1 MTLVLFVILLNN
13 SSHTTTFALPFFA
26 FGFQLVFGMM
36 LPFSVVTVT
45 DLLTHVEWG
54 VSLDMHFFVSTDD

>member
-13 SSHTTTFALPFFA
+13 SSYTTTFALPFFA

-36 LPFSVVTVT
+36 LPFSDTVT
-45 DLLTHVEWG
+45 ADPRG
-54 VSLDMHFFVSTDD
+54 MGCQS

>member
-13 SSHTTTFALPFFA
+13 SSYTTTFALPFFA

-45 DLLTHVEWG
+45 ADPRG
-54 VSLDMHFFVSTDD
+54 MGCQS